1 MSAVVAVDGQARAR
15 RTRTRRRTLAK
26 WARRVVL
33 ALVAAGVVAGLVEA
47 WRPKPLPVDLATVMR
62 GAMIVTIDEDG
73 RARVKDRY
81 VVAAPLAGHL
91 ARPALRAG
99 DDVAGGDVLGALQPL
114 ASPLLDGRT
123 RAELEARSAQ
133 ADDVRRQSDAQIARA
148 EAALA
153 LAQTTARRAALLAS
167 RGAVSRVDEER
178 AALELRALEAE
189 VASARFGARVAAHQ
203 VTLARAA
210 LGAVGARS
218 DAARIVV
225 ASPIAGR
232 VLRVHQ
238 PSGGPVA
245 PGAPLFELGDPAA
258 LEIVVDVLSSDA
270 VAVRPGARVELD
282 RWGGDHVLRGRVR
295 TVEPSAFTRVSALG
309 VEEQRVDVLIDLVE
323 PRARWASLGDG
334 YRVEA
339 RIVDWESSDVLRA
352 PASAVFR
359 RGAGWAAF
367 RMEEGVARLRPLAIG
382 RRNGLEVEV
391 LRGLAPGD
399 RVVAHPSDRVVDGA
413 DIVARAP

>member
-1 MSAVVAVDGQARAR
+1 MTAVVATDVET
-15 RTRTRRRTLAK
+15 RTRRSRARRRTLAK

-33 ALVAAGVVAGLVEA
+33 VLIAAAVVAGLVEA
-47 WRPKPLPVDLATVMR
+47 WRPKPLPVDLATVTR
-62 GAMIVTIDEDG
+62 GAMIVTIEEDG

-81 VVAAPLAGHL
+81 VVAAPLAGSL
-91 ARPALRAG
+91 DRPALRAG
-99 DDVAGGDVLGALQPL
+99 DAVQVGTVLAGLVPL
-114 ASPLLDGRT
+114 ASPLLDART

-133 ADDVRRQSDAQIARA
+133 AEDARRQADAGIVRA

-153 LAQTTARRAALLAS
+153 LARAASGRATLLAS
-167 RGAVSRVDEER
+167 RGAASRVDEER

-210 LGAVGARS
+210 LGAVGARLG
-218 DAARIVV
+218 APPLVL
-225 ASPIAGR
+225 ASPVTGR
-232 VLRVHQ
+232 VLRVFH

-258 LEIVVDVLSSDA
+258 LEVVVDVLSSDA
-270 VAVRPGARVELD
+270 VSVRPGARVELD
-282 RWGGDHVLRGRVR
+282 RWGGPHLLRGRVR
-295 TVEPSAFTRVSALG
+295 LVEPSAFTRLSALG
-309 VEEQRVDVLIDLVE
+309 VEEQRVDVVIDLVE
-323 PRARWASLGDG
+323 PRARWAALGDG

-339 RIVDWESSDVLRA
+339 RIVDWESAEVLRV

-359 RGAGWAAF
+359 RGAGWAVF
-367 RMEEGVARLRPLAIG
+367 RVEEGVARLRLLGIG

-391 LRGLAPGD
+391 LRGLAAGD

-413 DIVARAP
+413 SVIARAP